1 MFIRTKV
8 PMRLLLI
15 EDDPMIGDSIVESLR
30 AEGYAL
36 DWVRDGEAAL
46 LALVADIYDL
56 LLLDLGLPGRDGLDV
71 LCQYRARGGAAPVL
85 ILTARDSTADRVQG
99 LDAGADDYLVKPFDL
114 EELFARA
121 RALLRRGAGRTQPD
135 IVHRGLR
142 LRVATHEAFLDGQP
156 LSLSAREF
164 SLLAALLDPPG
175 RVMSK
180 TLLEQKLYGWNEE
193 VESNTV
199 DVYVHRLRKKLGVD
213 FIRNVR
219 GVGYLAPL
227 ES

>member
-1 MFIRTKV
+1 
-8 PMRLLLI
+8 MRLLLI
-15 EDDPMIGDSIVESLR
+15 EDDPMIGDSIAEGLR
-30 AEGYAL
+30 AERYAL
-36 DWVRDGEAAL
+36 DWVRDGQDAL
-46 LALVADIYDL
+46 LALGEDVYDL
-56 LLLDLGLPGRDGLDV
+56 LLLDLGLPGRDGIEV
-71 LCQYRARGGAAPVL
+71 LRRYRARGGAAPVL
-85 ILTARDSTADRVQG
+85 ILTARDSTLDRVQG

-114 EELFARA
+114 EELFARV

-135 IVHRGLR
+135 ILHRGLL
-142 LRVATHEAFLDGQP
+142 LRVATHEAFLEGRP
-156 LSLSAREF
+156 IALSAREF

-199 DVYVHRLRKKLGVD
+199 DVYVHRLRKKLGAD

-227 ES
+227 DTPGPPAR

>member
-1 MFIRTKV
+1 
-8 PMRLLLI
+8 MRLLLI
-15 EDDPMIGDSIVESLR
+15 EDDPMIGDSIAEGLR
-30 AEGYAL
+30 AEHYAL
-36 DWVRDGEAAL
+36 DWVRDGQAAL
-46 LALVADIYDL
+46 LALVGDVYDL
-56 LLLDLGLPGRDGLDV
+56 LLLDLGLPGRDGLEV
-71 LCQYRARGGAAPVL
+71 LRQYRARGGAAPVL
-85 ILTARDSTADRVQG
+85 IITARDSTLERVQG

-114 EELFARA
+114 EELSARV

-156 LSLSAREF
+156 LPLSAREF

-180 TLLEQKLYGWNEE
+180 ALLEQKLYGWNEE

-199 DVYVHRLRKKLGVD
+199 DVYVHRLRKKLGAD
-213 FIRNVR
+213 FIKNVR
-219 GVGYLAPL
+219 GVGYLVPLDAPAP
-227 ES
+227 

>member
-1 MFIRTKV
+1 
-8 PMRLLLI
+8 MRLLLI
-15 EDDPMIGDSIVESLR
+15 EDDTMIGESIVESLR

-46 LALVADIYDL
+46 LALVVDIYDL
-56 LLLDLGLPGRDGLDV
+56 LLLDLGLPRRDGLGV

-114 EELFARA
+114 EELFARI

-135 IVHRGLR
+135 IVHRDLR
-142 LRVATHEAFLDGQP
+142 LRLATHEAFVEGRP
-156 LSLSAREF
+156 VPLSAREF
-164 SLLAALLDPPG
+164 ALLAALLDPPG

-199 DVYVHRLRKKLGVD
+199 DVYVHRLRKKLGAD

-227 ES
+227 KS